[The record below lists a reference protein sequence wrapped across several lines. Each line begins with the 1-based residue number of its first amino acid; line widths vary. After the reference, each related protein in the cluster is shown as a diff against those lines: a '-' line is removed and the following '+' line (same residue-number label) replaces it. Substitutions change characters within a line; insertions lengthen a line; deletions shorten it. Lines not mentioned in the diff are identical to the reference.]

1 MFTKRV
7 NKTLHIYTL
16 QCLCCHEIY
25 IAFALHRIKF
35 SAQTTREQIYFLLFT
50 QIVENKRRK
59 ISSHFPP
66 ESSEFLV
73 RKQENSQ
80 QKEKQILE
88 SHMHACR
95 RRVVRSRLNPPEL
108 DDEKFIISIWLG
120 KFLRTFLGVM

>member
-1 MFTKRV
+1 MDSSGLFKDASVEGGKRFHEKSKQNIAYLHFTVSFR
-7 NKTLHIYTL
+7 
-16 QCLCCHEIY
+16 HEIY
-25 IAFALHRIKF
+25 IAFALHRKKF

-66 ESSEFLV
+66 ESLEFLV

-80 QKEKQILE
+80 QKKKQILE

-95 RRVVRSRLNPPEL
+95 RRSSVKPIESPR
-108 DDEKFIISIWLG
+108 IG
-120 KFLRTFLGVM
+120 